1 MMRFITNP
9 KWWIS
14 PNIKYNFYSRYFLF
28 VAFHFLFTKTFRS
41 RPVWCAQSDR
51 SLLARNQNQFGI
63 RRGPEGEN
71 KQKSY
76 IIKTFF
82 VIDSIFGQYRRTS
95 TLCCTLISSEL
106 TNILN
111 IIQYLSSALSSAE
124 LSALDE
130 ARVPIRSDDS
140 VIQPRAVDVPE
151 SALRVFS
158 LKSDQQFIIQKFF
171 WNLHNKVQ

>member
-63 RRGPEGEN
+63 RRGPEGE
-71 KQKSY
+71 KQAKKLY
-76 IIKTFF
+76 HKNLFCNWLNLWT
-82 VIDSIFGQYRRTS
+82 
-95 TLCCTLISSEL
+95 ISSHINTLLHVDFIRTDEHLKHHSIPVLRSFLCRTVCPRWSPRPNPFWWFCRPTACRWCTWERSPRLLSKKWSTIYNPKVLLKL
-106 TNILN
+106 TL
-111 IIQYLSSALSSAE
+111 
-124 LSALDE
+124 
-130 ARVPIRSDDS
+130 
-140 VIQPRAVDVPE
+140 
-151 SALRVFS
+151 
-158 LKSDQQFIIQKFF
+158 
-171 WNLHNKVQ
+171 